1 MREGEGWAGQG
12 PENTRG
18 GWCQRERSQA
28 GTVLGFQ
35 GTGAN
40 RQTFTLPQPSPS
52 LSPPFQGTRLAAC
65 QSCLVKAAYWQ
76 PWKRPRLPAG
86 LGAAVEVGLGAGF
99 PVARLPGLWEP
110 CKPPPAS
117 RPEVLPVVEVPGGR
131 VAHHLPPV
139 AWLLQHGFCPEFGWH
154 GQEPQGGEELLCH
167 PEHVCGVPAL
177 GVEGWGGTLGS
188 GASCWSPPRLP
199 RGHVWGPP
207 LRSVPCSQTAPLL
220 RSLPSQRPGPYW
232 LLDKQKWPAAHCPP
246 PLPAGS

>member
-12 PENTRG
+12 PENTWG

-28 GTVLGFQ
+28 GAVPGFQ

-40 RQTFTLPQPSPS
+40 RQTFTLPQPAPS

-76 PWKRPRLPAG
+76 PWKRPSFPAG
-86 LGAAVEVGLGAGF
+86 LGATAEVGLGAGF

-110 CKPPPAS
+110 CKPPPAL

-139 AWLLQHGFCPEFGWH
+139 AWLLQHGFCPELGWH

-177 GVEGWGGTLGS
+177 GVEGWGGHTRVRGQLLEPTPPAPGARLGS
-188 GASCWSPPRLP
+188 PTQVSSLLTKSASAPRPPFP
-199 RGHVWGPP
+199 EAG
-207 LRSVPCSQTAPLL
+207 PLL
-220 RSLPSQRPGPYW
+220 ATG
-232 LLDKQKWPAAHCPP
+232 
-246 PLPAGS
+246 